1 MNKTNEPVVAKASS
15 PLRPTATDFTKGPV
29 HKHLVRL
36 TLFMVLGLVS
46 VLGAS
51 LVETIYIG
59 RVGTV
64 DLAALGFTFPLAMIF
79 QGVSM
84 GLGIGAS
91 SVVARA
97 MGSGQSENA
106 KKIITH
112 SLVLMMILIILFIA
126 LVYRNTDA
134 IFSFLGANEEAN
146 ALAVA
151 YMDIWLLGL
160 PFFTFA
166 MVGSHLM
173 RATSDPATPAYL
185 MMIGSALHVLIA
197 PIFIFGL
204 FGAPKLGLVGAAWGF
219 LMARLVSLL
228 MYSYV
233 IAVRDKLMI
242 FSMDGFTSSCRDI
255 LHVGL
260 PAIASNSIAPLSM
273 ALITKL
279 IAGHGVAVVA
289 GFSVAARIEQMILMV
304 LFALANSIAPF
315 IGQNWGAALFERVQL
330 TLKLAN
336 GFVVVWGIAA
346 YIFLYF
352 SAEMIVG
359 AINSDPAVVEAATFY
374 LRIAPLAMA
383 FMGFILNT
391 TSCFNALGKPM
402 PPLII
407 SILQMIII
415 YLPLAMLGDHF
426 WGYRGIFAAAAV
438 TIFIVGII
446 SRIWIRRA
454 LDHGIARRM
463 KIQETGFSDLQTD
476 KVK

>member
-1 MNKTNEPVVAKASS
+1 
-15 PLRPTATDFTKGPV
+15 
-29 HKHLVRL
+29 LVRL

-51 LVETIYIG
+51 LVETIYIS
-59 RVGTV
+59 RVGTI

-79 QGVSM
+79 QSVAM

-97 MGSGQSENA
+97 MGSGQSEKA

-112 SLVLMMILIILFIA
+112 SLVLMMILIVLLIA
-126 LVYRNTDA
+126 LIYWNTDT
-134 IFSFLGANEEAN
+134 IFSFLGANEEAST
-146 ALAVA
+146 LAVA

-173 RATSDPATPAYL
+173 RAIGDPATPAYL
-185 MMIGSALHVLIA
+185 MMIGSVLQVLIA
-197 PIFIFGL
+197 PILIFGL
-204 FGAPKLGLVGAAWGF
+204 LGAPKLGLEGAAWGF
-219 LMARLVSLL
+219 LLARLGSLL
-228 MYSYV
+228 MYGYI
-233 IAVRDKLMI
+233 IAIRDKLMI
-242 FSMDGFTSSCRDI
+242 FSMQGFIASCRDI

-279 IAGHGVAVVA
+279 IAGHGVAVIA
-289 GFSVAARIEQMILMV
+289 GFSLAARIEHMILMV

-315 IGQNWGAALFERVQL
+315 IGQNWGAALFDRVQL
-330 TLKLAN
+330 TLKQAN
-336 GFVVVWGIAA
+336 GFVVVWGIVA
-346 YIFLYF
+346 YTFLYIG
-352 SAEMIVG
+352 AETIVRS
-359 AINSDPAVVEAATFY
+359 INSDPAVVEAATFY
-374 LRIAPLAMA
+374 LRIVPLAMG
-383 FMGFILNT
+383 FMGFILNA
-391 TSCFNALGKPM
+391 TSCFNALGKPL
-402 PPLII
+402 PPLTI

-415 YLPLAMLGDHF
+415 YLPLAMLGDYLL
-426 WGYRGIFAAAAV
+426 GYKGIFIAAAV

-454 LDHGIARRM
+454 LDLGIAQRLKRLG
-463 KIQETGFSDLQTD
+463 EGRHE
-476 KVK
+476 

>member
-1 MNKTNEPVVAKASS
+1 MNTTNEPASAEGGNK
-15 PLRPTATDFTKGPV
+15 LRPATKDFTEGPV
-29 HKHLVRL
+29 HQHLVRL

-51 LVETIYIG
+51 LVETIYIS
-59 RVGTV
+59 RVGTI

-79 QGVSM
+79 QSVAM

-97 MGSGQSENA
+97 MGSGQSEKA

-112 SLVLMMILIILFIA
+112 SLVLMMILIVLLIA
-126 LVYRNTDA
+126 LIYWNTDT
-134 IFSFLGANEEAN
+134 IFSFLGANEEASL
-146 ALAVA
+146 LAVA

-173 RATSDPATPAYL
+173 RAIGDPATPAYL
-185 MMIGSALHVLIA
+185 MMIGSVLQVLIA
-197 PIFIFGL
+197 PILIFGL
-204 FGAPKLGLVGAAWGF
+204 LGAPKLGLEGAAWGF
-219 LMARLVSLL
+219 LLARLGSLL
-228 MYSYV
+228 MYGYI
-233 IAVRDKLMI
+233 IAIRDKLMI
-242 FSMDGFTSSCRDI
+242 FSMQGFIASCRDI

-279 IAGHGVAVVA
+279 IAGHGVAVIA
-289 GFSVAARIEQMILMV
+289 GFSLAARIEHMILMV

-315 IGQNWGAALFERVQL
+315 IGQNWGAALFDRVQL

-336 GFVVVWGIAA
+336 GFVVVWGVIA
-346 YIFLYF
+346 YTFLYIG
-352 SAEMIVG
+352 AETIVRS
-359 AINSDPAVVEAATFY
+359 INSDPAVVEAATFY
-374 LRIAPLAMA
+374 LRIVPLAMA
-383 FMGFILNT
+383 FMGFILNA
-391 TSCFNALGKPM
+391 TSCFNALGKPL
-402 PPLII
+402 PPLTI

-415 YLPLAMLGDHF
+415 YLPLAMLGDYLL
-426 WGYRGIFAAAAV
+426 GYKGIFIAAAV

-454 LDHGIARRM
+454 LDLGIAQRLKRLG
-463 KIQETGFSDLQTD
+463 EGGHE
-476 KVK
+476 